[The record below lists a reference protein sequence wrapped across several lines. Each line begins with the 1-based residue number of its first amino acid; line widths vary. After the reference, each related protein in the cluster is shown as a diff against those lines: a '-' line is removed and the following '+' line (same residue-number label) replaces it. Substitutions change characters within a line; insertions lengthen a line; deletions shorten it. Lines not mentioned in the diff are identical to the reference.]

1 MNQIEAD
8 EENSPTK
15 TKVSTNANIQ
25 TLRAIRNSK
34 FCKDD
39 VPQLTKPLEKK
50 KKDKNQKKS
59 KKKSSAFAPAENLE
73 ATGV

>member
-15 TKVSTNANIQ
+15 TKVSTNSNIQ
-25 TLRAIRNSK
+25 TLRAIGNSK

-39 VPQLTKPLEKK
+39 VPQLLKPLEKK
-50 KKDKNQKKS
+50 KKNNKH
-59 KKKSSAFAPAENLE
+59 KKKLGANSPAEILE

>member
-1 MNQIEAD
+1 MNQIEGD

-25 TLRAIRNSK
+25 TLRAIGNSK

-39 VPQLTKPLEKK
+39 VPQLLKPLEKK
-50 KKDKNQKKS
+50 KKNNKQKK
-59 KKKSSAFAPAENLE
+59 KTAATAIAENFE